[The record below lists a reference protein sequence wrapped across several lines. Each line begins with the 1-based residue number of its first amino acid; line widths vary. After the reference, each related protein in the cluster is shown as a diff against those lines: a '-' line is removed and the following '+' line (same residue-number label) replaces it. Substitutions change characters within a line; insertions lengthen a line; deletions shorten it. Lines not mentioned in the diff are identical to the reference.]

1 MLHGNIVFINT
12 TIYTLS
18 FLMLLTMNRFH
29 PTSIFQHWITAG
41 FLLFILPGSL
51 SAGDSTSYSE
61 NRHGSIVVT
70 IKPLYSLVAHLTEGV
85 TTPSLLMKQTQS
97 PHHYNMRPSE
107 RYLLS
112 NARMIVWLGPLM
124 ESYLSKIIQQQNTAT
139 VITAL
144 HADELKI
151 LSRRRQHSHEEHD
164 SSSIAITDTHMM
176 DPHIW
181 LSIQNAKAISR
192 QIAGALIVD
201 DPANTETYK
210 NNLQLLLSKIEQ
222 TEAFIKS
229 TLDNNK
235 QAFIAY
241 HDAFQY
247 FEEENGLNYIDSV
260 NYDDETG
267 TSLKQ
272 IRQIMASI
280 EKNNIQCLVYQDPRP
295 DIIDSLTRQTSVK
308 ATALDPLGTNVTN
321 DRNAWFE
328 IMRQL
333 AVNFKQCL
341 GA

>member
-12 TIYTLS
+12 TIYALS
-18 FLMLLTMNRFH
+18 FLMLLTINYFH
-29 PTSIFQHWITAG
+29 PTSIIQHWIIAG
-41 FLLFILPGSL
+41 FLLLILPGTL
-51 SAGDSTSYSE
+51 YAGDTAGHPE
-61 NRHGSIVVT
+61 NKPGPIVVT

-112 NARMIVWLGPLM
+112 KASMIVWLGPQM
-124 ESYLSKIIQQQNTAT
+124 ESYLSKIIQQQNAAT
-139 VITAL
+139 VVTAL
-144 HADELKI
+144 NAGELKI

-164 SSSIAITDTHMM
+164 SPSRTITDPHMI
-176 DPHIW
+176 DPHVW
-181 LSIQNAKAISR
+181 LSTQNAKAISR
-192 QIAGALIVD
+192 QITVALIAD
-201 DPANTETYK
+201 DPANAEKYK
-210 NNLQLLLSKIEQ
+210 SNLRLLLSKIDQ
-222 TEAFIKS
+222 TETFIKN
-229 TLDNNK
+229 TLADNK
-235 QAFIAY
+235 QAFIAF

-272 IRQIMASI
+272 IRQIKASI

-295 DIIDSLTRQTSVK
+295 DIINSLTRQTSVK
-308 ATALDPLGTNVTN
+308 ATALDPLGTNVT
-321 DRNAWFE
+321 DDGNAWFE

-333 AVNFKQCL
+333 AVNFKRCL
-341 GA
+341 GS